1 MGKNFG
7 YLWCFFKEV
16 EIAKEQV
23 LKAGVDI
30 LKESD
35 NIRSFLASKCHILC
49 QKQKASL
56 GDPFP
61 ALKIICVSMCDGN
74 ALDYFFPW
82 FYE

>member
-35 NIRSFLASKCHILC
+35 NVRSFLASKCHIVSEAKSLSWGPFSCTKNNMC
-49 QKQKASL
+49 Q
-56 GDPFP
+56 P
-61 ALKIICVSMCDGN
+61 V
-74 ALDYFFPW
+74 
-82 FYE
+82 